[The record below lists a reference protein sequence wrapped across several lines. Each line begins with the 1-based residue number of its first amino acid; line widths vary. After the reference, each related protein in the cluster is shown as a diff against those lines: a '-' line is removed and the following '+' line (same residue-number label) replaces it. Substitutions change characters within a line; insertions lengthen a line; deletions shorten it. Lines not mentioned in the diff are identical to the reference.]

1 MNKKGFIKHVDFFLL
16 DIVSL
21 LLAYYLAGGFRNIS
35 NQLDGETYRLL
46 MVFELLTLVT
56 VVYFYAPYKSILRRK
71 FTALL
76 LVTVTFGLLQFVMVA
91 FLLFTTKNGER
102 ISRLFLGFQY
112 AFFICLSF
120 GFKILWRK
128 FIRHK
133 AKVSIDEGS
142 KSLLVVTTKDTVSSL
157 A

>member
-46 MVFELLTLVT
+46 VVFELLTLVT

-71 FTALL
+71 KRLL
-76 LVTVTFGLLQFVMVA
+76 
-91 FLLFTTKNGER
+91 
-102 ISRLFLGFQY
+102 
-112 AFFICLSF
+112 
-120 GFKILWRK
+120 
-128 FIRHK
+128 
-133 AKVSIDEGS
+133 
-142 KSLLVVTTKDTVSSL
+142 
-157 A
+157 